1 MGDSITKHEENQGDK
16 IARSHNTSNVTGDN
30 NFCRANVNYSSSY
43 PNDAT
48 GLGDHYVWQRPHTED
63 IKSLME
69 KEAEEGKKGQEGKKY
84 SEGKAPMGILLKQF
98 RLALQAVAMR
108 SKKGHEK
115 YKETDQDWMNFKR
128 VPDAIEEYTNG
139 TARHLAYIG
148 DDETELGHEAATA
161 WNALARLQLILE
173 KQNG

>member
-1 MGDSITKHEENQGDK
+1 MGDSITKHEENQEEK
-16 IARSHNTSNVTGDN
+16 ISWFCGSSTVTGHDSFCPAN
-30 NFCRANVNYSSSY
+30 NYISSY

-48 GLGDHYVWQRPHTED
+48 GLGNHYVWQRPHTED

-69 KEAEEGKKGQEGKKY
+69 KEAEEWEKGQEGKKY

-98 RLALQAVAMR
+98 RLALEAVAMR

-128 VPDAIEEYTNG
+128 VPDAIEQYTDG

>member
-1 MGDSITKHEENQGDK
+1 MGDSITKHEENQEEK
-16 IARSHNTSNVTGDN
+16 ISWFCGSSTVTGHDSFCPDDN
-30 NFCRANVNYSSSY
+30 YISSY

-48 GLGDHYVWQRPHTED
+48 GLGNHSVWQGPDTATINFLIEQ
-63 IKSLME
+63 
-69 KEAEEGKKGQEGKKY
+69 EAEEGKKGQEGKKY

-128 VPDAIEEYTNG
+128 VPDAIEQYTDG